1 MHGSGLPR
9 YTARTLTCPVEL
21 EHDLQKARTHGYA
34 VTDGE
39 LAPGSSALAVP
50 VFDVQRRAVAAVEVD
65 VVHQGRHAV
74 ELALPA
80 LLVAARCLRREV
92 APANRLERTVIPR
105 GHESGP
111 ALVRLQ
117 A

>member
-1 MHGSGLPR
+1 M
-9 YTARTLTCPVEL
+9 
-21 EHDLQKARTHGYA
+21 
-34 VTDGE
+34 
-39 LAPGSSALAVP
+39 AVP

-65 VVHQGRHAV
+65 VVHQGRDAI

-92 APANRLERTVIPR
+92 APAVRLDRAVGPR
-105 GHESGP
+105 DHASEP